1 MQARKKY
8 IFLTFLASW
17 LLLFF
22 FGGDQLRRFAFFSKR
37 KAEARRNWPHWTDR
51 SLLKRFADPE
61 ELQSDGDP
69 SLPSPR
75 ERRAAR
81 LSVYKNSRCRMET
94 CFDFSRC
101 EKHGFKV
108 FTYPRER
115 DQPLSESYGKILASI
130 ERSRYYTPRPEEACL
145 FILSI
150 DTLDR
155 DHLSAQYVHNVD
167 EKIRGFPL
175 WNGGRNHLIFNLY
188 SGTWPNYT
196 EDLGFDIGQ
205 AILAKASFY
214 TETFRPGFDISIPL
228 FSKDHPQRG
237 GEKGWL
243 YQDSIPPK
251 KKYLLVFKG
260 KRYLTGIGSGTRNAL
275 HHIHNGKDIISL
287 TTCKHGKDWEKHK
300 DTRCDKDNVDYEKFD
315 YQELLHNSTF
325 CIVPRG
331 RRLGSFR
338 FLEALQAAC
347 IPVLLSDGWELP
359 FAEAI
364 DWGKAAVVGNEKL
377 LLQIPSAVRCIHP
390 ERVLA
395 FQQQTQFLWDAY
407 FSSVDKIVHT
417 TLEIIKDR
425 LLPQRSRSRF
435 LWNTLPGGL
444 LALPDFSTHLGDFPF
459 YYLQRG
465 RTPPAPAEHGKLSAC
480 HNTYPLPH
488 LFSGSSPSEK
498 FTALIRAVSPV
509 GSPSQPILRLIQAV
523 SGSQYCAQI
532 LVLWSCEKPPLP
544 SGKWPQ
550 TTVPLTII
558 QGRGK
563 LSERFF
569 PYAAIQTDAVLS
581 LDEHTS
587 LSTSEVD
594 FAFVVWR
601 SFPERIVGF
610 PARSHFWDAEQRRW
624 GYTSK
629 WTNEL
634 SIVLTAAAFY
644 HRYPAGERP
653 AGWGAWPR
661 PSLHLT
667 LSPRYYHSLF
677 TEYLPAGLREL
688 VDSLATCEDILMNI
702 LVAAVTKLPPI
713 KVTQR
718 KQHKETVPQQVG
730 CKDGDV
736 GTPQSRERS
745 PSPLHSPPAKVK
757 GTAGAASVFSQRQ
770 DCLNQLADW
779 FGYVPLVSS
788 QLRLDP
794 VLFKD
799 QVSVLRKKYPH
810 LEKP

>member
-1 MQARKKY
+1 MQTRKKY

-22 FGGDQLRRFAFFSKR
+22 FGGDQLRRFAFFSGR
-37 KAEARRNWPHWTDR
+37 KAEARRNWPRWTDR
-51 SLLKRFADPE
+51 SLLKNFADPE
-61 ELQSDGDP
+61 ELQRDGDP
-69 SLPSPR
+69 SLLSSR
-75 ERRAAR
+75 ERRAAW
-81 LSVYKNSRCRMET
+81 LSVYKSSRCRMES

-101 EKHGFKV
+101 QRNGFKV

-115 DQPLSESYGKILASI
+115 DQPISESYGKILASI
-130 ERSRYYTPRPEEACL
+130 ERSRYHTPNPEEACL
-145 FILSI
+145 FILGI

-155 DHLSAQYVHNVD
+155 DHLSAQYVRDVD

-196 EDLGFDIGQ
+196 GDLGFDIGQ
-205 AILAKASFY
+205 AILAKASFD
-214 TETFRPGFDISIPL
+214 TESFRPGFDVSIPL

-237 GEKGWL
+237 GKRGWL
-243 YQDSIPPK
+243 SQDSVPPR

-364 DWGKAAVVGNEKL
+364 DWSKAAVVGSERL

-425 LLPQRSRSRF
+425 LSPHRSRSRF

-444 LALPDFSTHLGDFPF
+444 LVLPDFSTHPGDFPF
-459 YYLQRG
+459 YYLQ
-465 RTPPAPAEHGKLSAC
+465 H
-480 HNTYPLPH
+480 
-488 LFSGSSPSEK
+488 GSSPSEK
-498 FTALIRAVSPV
+498 FTALIRVVSQA
-509 GSPSQPILRLIQAV
+509 GSLSQPFLRLIQAV

-532 LVLWSCEKPPLP
+532 LVLWSCERPPPP

-558 QGRGK
+558 QGRRK
-563 LSERFF
+563 LSDRFF
-569 PYAAIQTDAVLS
+569 PYTAIQTDAVLS

-610 PARSHFWDAEQRRW
+610 PALSHFWDPEQGRW

-644 HRYPAGERP
+644 HRY
-653 AGWGAWPR
+653 
-661 PSLHLT
+661 
-667 LSPRYYHSLF
+667 YHSLF
-677 TEYLPAGLREL
+677 TEYLPAGLRDL
-688 VDSLATCEDILMNI
+688 VDGLAACEDILMNV
-702 LVAAVTKLPPI
+702 LVAAVTKLPPV

-718 KQHKETVPQQVG
+718 KQHKDTVPQQVG
-730 CKDGDV
+730 CTDGGV
-736 GTPQSRERS
+736 GTPPSGECS
-745 PSPLHSPPAKVK
+745 PSPPHCPTAKVK
-757 GTAGAASVFSQRQ
+757 GTAGSRRFSQRQ
-770 DCLNQLADW
+770 DCLNQLVDW
-779 FGYVPLVSS
+779 FGHMPLVSS

-799 QVSVLRKKYPH
+799 QVSVLRKKYPR
-810 LEKP
+810 LERP

>member
-1 MQARKKY
+1 MQTRKKY

-22 FGGDQLRRFAFFSKR
+22 FGGDQLRRFAFFSGR
-37 KAEARRNWPHWTDR
+37 KAEARRSWPRWTDR
-51 SLLKRFADPE
+51 SLLQSFADPE
-61 ELQSDGDP
+61 ELQRDGDP
-69 SLPSPR
+69 SPLSPR
-75 ERRAAR
+75 ERRAAW
-81 LSVYKNSRCRMET
+81 LSGSRSSRCRMET
-94 CFDFSRC
+94 CFDLSRC
-101 EKHGFKV
+101 ERHGFKV
-108 FTYPRER
+108 FTYPQER
-115 DQPLSESYGKILASI
+115 GQPVSETYGKILSSI
-130 ERSRYYTPRPEEACL
+130 ERSRYHTLKPEEACL
-145 FILSI
+145 FVLGI

-155 DHLSAQYVHNVD
+155 DHLSGHYVRDVD
-167 EKIRGFPL
+167 EKLRGFPL

-188 SGTWPNYT
+188 SGTWPGYSG
-196 EDLGFDIGQ
+196 ELGFDSGQ
-205 AILAKASFY
+205 AILAKASFD
-214 TETFRPGFDISIPL
+214 TRGFRPGFDVSIPL
-228 FSKDHPQRG
+228 FPREHPQRG
-237 GEKGWL
+237 GRLRRGSL
-243 YQDSIPPK
+243 PPK

-300 DTRCDKDNVDYEKFD
+300 DTRCDKDNVDYERFD

-364 DWGKAAVVGNEKL
+364 DWGKAAVVGSERL

-425 LLPQRSRSRF
+425 LSPHRSRSRF
-435 LWNTLPGGL
+435 LWNALPGGL
-444 LALPDFSTHLGDFPF
+444 LVLPEFSTHLGDFPF
-459 YYLQRG
+459 YYLHHATPLLPIADRGPVELREATTPELEMAPEQRASEHRPG
-465 RTPPAPAEHGKLSAC
+465 QEEEQAPHGTNLPLLPPQLSD
-480 HNTYPLPH
+480 
-488 LFSGSSPSEK
+488 
-498 FTALIRAVSPV
+498 
-509 GSPSQPILRLIQAV
+509 
-523 SGSQYCAQI
+523 
-532 LVLWSCEKPPLP
+532 
-544 SGKWPQ
+544 
-550 TTVPLTII
+550 
-558 QGRGK
+558 
-563 LSERFF
+563 RFF
-569 PYAAIQTDAVLS
+569 PFGAIQTDAVLS
-581 LDEHTS
+581 LDEDTS

-594 FAFVVWR
+594 FAFSVWR

-610 PARSHFWDAEQRRW
+610 PTQSHFWDPEQGRW

-634 SIVLTAAAFY
+634 SMVLTAAAFY
-644 HRYPAGERP
+644 H
-653 AGWGAWPR
+653 
-661 PSLHLT
+661 
-667 LSPRYYHSLF
+667 RYYHSLF

-688 VDSLATCEDILMNI
+688 VDGLAACEDILMNV

-718 KQHKETVPQQVG
+718 KQHKEGVAQQEG
-730 CKDGDV
+730 CSDGAA
-736 GTPQSRERS
+736 GTPPPGQRS
-745 PSPLHSPPAKVK
+745 PPHPAAARAG
-757 GTAGAASVFSQRQ
+757 GTAGPRRFSQRQ

-779 FGYVPLVSS
+779 FGYMPLVSS

-799 QVSVLRKKYPH
+799 QVSVLRKKYPS
-810 LEKP
+810 LERP

>member
-1 MQARKKY
+1 MQTRKKY

-22 FGGDQLRRFAFFSKR
+22 FGGDQLRHFAFFSGR
-37 KAEARRNWPHWTDR
+37 KTEARRNWPRWTDR
-51 SLLKRFADPE
+51 SLLKSFADSE

-130 ERSRYYTPRPEEACL
+130 ERSRYYTPNPEEACL

-155 DHLSAQYVHNVD
+155 DHLSGQYVRNVD

-214 TETFRPGFDISIPL
+214 TESFRPGFDISIPL
-228 FSKDHPQRG
+228 FPKDHPQRG

-243 YQDSIPPK
+243 YQDSVPPK

-260 KRYLTGIGSGTRNAL
+260 KRYLTGIGSSTRNAL

-300 DTRCDKDNVDYEKFD
+300 DTRCDKDNVDYEKFN

-364 DWGKAAVVGNEKL
+364 DWGKAAVVGNERL

-425 LLPQRSRSRF
+425 LLPHRSRSRF

-444 LALPDFSTHLGDFPF
+444 LALPEFSTHLGDFPF
-459 YYLQRG
+459 YYLQ
-465 RTPPAPAEHGKLSAC
+465 H
-480 HNTYPLPH
+480 
-488 LFSGSSPSEK
+488 GSSPSEK
-498 FTALIRAVSPV
+498 FTAFIRAVSPA
-509 GSPSQPILRLIQAV
+509 GSLSQPILRLIQAV

-532 LVLWSCEKPPLP
+532 LVLWSCEKPPPP

-563 LSERFF
+563 LSDRFF

-581 LDEHTS
+581 LDEHAS

-594 FAFVVWR
+594 FAFTVWR

-610 PARSHFWDAEQRRW
+610 PTQSHFWDAEQKRW

-644 HRYPAGERP
+644 HRYPAGEKP
-653 AGWGAWPR
+653 AGWGGSAVSCP
-661 PSLHLT
+661 PPTSLPP
-667 LSPRYYHSLF
+667 PRYYHSLF

-688 VDSLATCEDILMNI
+688 VDGLAACEDILMNV

-718 KQHKETVPQQVG
+718 KQHKESVSQQ
-730 CKDGDV
+730 
-736 GTPQSRERS
+736 
-745 PSPLHSPPAKVK
+745 VK
-757 GTAGAASVFSQRQ
+757 GTTGAAGGRRFSQHQ

-779 FGYVPLVSS
+779 FGYMPLVSS

-799 QVSVLRKKYPH
+799 QVSVLRKKYPR

>member
-1 MQARKKY
+1 MQTRKKL

-22 FGGDQLRRFAFFSKR
+22 FGGDQLRRFVFFSGR
-37 KAEARRNWPHWTDR
+37 KAESRRNWPRWTDR
-51 SLLKRFADPE
+51 SLLKSFVAPE
-61 ELQSDGDP
+61 ELQSDEDP
-69 SLPSPR
+69 ALPSPR
-75 ERRAAR
+75 ERRAAW
-81 LSVYKNSRCRMET
+81 LNVYKNSRCRMET

-115 DQPLSESYGKILASI
+115 DQPLSESYGKILTSI
-130 ERSRYYTPRPEEACL
+130 ERSRYYTPNPEEACL

-155 DHLSAQYVHNVD
+155 DHLSGQYVRNVD
-167 EKIRGFPL
+167 EKIRSFPL

-196 EDLGFDIGQ
+196 EELGFDIGH

-214 TETFRPGFDISIPL
+214 TQTFRPGFDISIPL
-228 FSKDHPQRG
+228 FPKDHPQRG

-275 HHIHNGKDIISL
+275 HHIHNGHDIVSL

-300 DTRCDKDNVDYEKFD
+300 DTRCDRDNVDYEKFD

-364 DWGKAAVVGNEKL
+364 DWGKAAVVGNERL

-425 LLPQRSRSRF
+425 LLPHRSRSRF
-435 LWNTLPGGL
+435 LWNALPGGL
-444 LALPDFSTHLGDFPF
+444 LALPEFSTHPGDFPF
-459 YYLQRG
+459 YYLQ
-465 RTPPAPAEHGKLSAC
+465 H
-480 HNTYPLPH
+480 
-488 LFSGSSPSEK
+488 GSSPSEK
-498 FTALIRAVSPV
+498 FTAFIRAASPA
-509 GSPSQPILRLIQAV
+509 GSPSQSILRLIQSV
-523 SGSQYCAQI
+523 SASQFCAQI
-532 LVLWSCEKPPLP
+532 LVLWSSEKPPP
-544 SGKWPQ
+544 SGKWPE
-550 TTVPLTII
+550 TTVPLTVI

-563 LSERFF
+563 PSDHFL
-569 PYAAIQTDAVLS
+569 PLATIQTDAVLS

-610 PARSHFWDAEQRRW
+610 PARSHFWDPEQRRW
-624 GYTSK
+624 GYTSQ

-644 HRYPAGERP
+644 HRY
-653 AGWGAWPR
+653 
-661 PSLHLT
+661 
-667 LSPRYYHSLF
+667 YHSLF
-677 TEYLPAGLREL
+677 TTYLPAGLREL
-688 VDSLATCEDILMNI
+688 AGGLAACEDILMNV

-713 KVTQR
+713 KVTQQ
-718 KQHKETVPQQVG
+718 KQHKENVPQQ
-730 CKDGDV
+730 
-736 GTPQSRERS
+736 
-745 PSPLHSPPAKVK
+745 VK
-757 GTAGAASVFSQRQ
+757 GTAGTAGGRRFSQHQ
-770 DCLNQLADW
+770 DCLNQVVDW
-779 FGYVPLVSS
+779 FGSMPLVSS

-799 QVSVLRKKYPH
+799 QVSVLRKKYPR
-810 LEKP
+810 LERP

>member
-1 MQARKKY
+1 MQTRKKY
-8 IFLTFLASW
+8 IFLTLLASW

-22 FGGDQLRRFAFFSKR
+22 FAGERLLRFTSFSER
-37 KAEARRNWPHWTDR
+37 KTEAQRNWPHWTDQ
-51 SLLKRFADPE
+51 SLLKSFADPE

-69 SLPSPR
+69 SVPSPR
-75 ERRAAR
+75 ERRAAQ
-81 LSVYKNSRCRMET
+81 LSIYKNSRCRMET

-101 EKHGFKV
+101 EKHGFRV
-108 FTYPRER
+108 FTYPRHR
-115 DQPLSESYGKILASI
+115 DQPISESYSKILTSI
-130 ERSRYYTPRPEEACL
+130 ERSRYYTPNPEEACL

-155 DHLSAQYVHNVD
+155 DHLSGQYIHDVD
-167 EKIRGFPL
+167 EKIQGFPL
-175 WNGGRNHLIFNLY
+175 WNSGRNHLIFNLY

-214 TETFRPGFDISIPL
+214 TESFRPGFDISIPL
-228 FSKDHPQRG
+228 FPKDHPQRG
-237 GEKGWL
+237 GERGWL
-243 YQDSIPPK
+243 YQDSVPPK

-287 TTCKHGKDWEKHK
+287 TTCKHGKDWERHK
-300 DTRCDKDNVDYEKFD
+300 DTRCDKDNVNYEKFD

-377 LLQIPSAVRCIHP
+377 LLQIPSVVRCIHP

-417 TLEIIKDR
+417 TLEIIRDR
-425 LLPQRSRSRF
+425 LLQHRSRSRV
-435 LWNTLPGGL
+435 LWNALPGGL

-459 YYLQRG
+459 YHLQR
-465 RTPPAPAEHGKLSAC
+465 
-480 HNTYPLPH
+480 
-488 LFSGSSPSEK
+488 GSSPSK
-498 FTALIRAVSPV
+498 RFTAFIRVTSME
-509 GSPSQPILRLIQAV
+509 GSLSQPILRLIQAV
-523 SGSQYCAQI
+523 SRSQYCAQI
-532 LVLWSCEKPPLP
+532 LVLWSSEKPSPP
-544 SGKWPQ
+544 RGKWPQ
-550 TTVPLTII
+550 TTVPLTVI
-558 QGRGK
+558 QGRSK
-563 LSERFF
+563 VSDRFF

-581 LDEHTS
+581 LDEHMS

-610 PARSHFWDAEQRRW
+610 PAQSHFWDAEQRRW

-634 SIVLTAAAFY
+634 SIVLTTAAFY
-644 HRYPAGERP
+644 H
-653 AGWGAWPR
+653 
-661 PSLHLT
+661 
-667 LSPRYYHSLF
+667 RYYHSLF
-677 TEYLPAGLREL
+677 TQYLPAGLREL
-688 VDSLATCEDILMNI
+688 VDGLAACEDILMNI

-713 KVTQR
+713 KVAQR
-718 KQHKETVPQQVG
+718 KQHKEAVPQ
-730 CKDGDV
+730 
-736 GTPQSRERS
+736 
-745 PSPLHSPPAKVK
+745 
-757 GTAGAASVFSQRQ
+757 
-770 DCLNQLADW
+770 
-779 FGYVPLVSS
+779 

-799 QVSVLRKKYPH
+799 QVSILRKKYP
-810 LEKP
+810 LLDKP

>member
-1 MQARKKY
+1 MQTRKKY

-22 FGGDQLRRFAFFSKR
+22 FGGDQLRRFAFFSGR

-51 SLLKRFADPE
+51 SFLKSFADHE
-61 ELQSDGDP
+61 ELQSDGDA

-75 ERRAAR
+75 ERRAER
-81 LSVYKNSRCRMET
+81 LSVYKNSGCRMET

-101 EKHGFKV
+101 EKNGFKV

-115 DQPLSESYGKILASI
+115 DQPLSESYSKILTSI
-130 ERSRYYTPRPEEACL
+130 ERSRYYTPNPAEACL

-155 DHLSAQYVHNVD
+155 DHLSGQYVRNVD

-214 TETFRPGFDISIPL
+214 TENFRPGFDISIPL

-237 GEKGWL
+237 GERGWL
-243 YQDSIPPK
+243 YQDSVPPK

-275 HHIHNGKDIISL
+275 HHIHNGKDIVSL

-300 DTRCDKDNVDYEKFD
+300 DTRCDKDNVDYEN
-315 YQELLHNSTF
+315 LRG
-325 CIVPRG
+325 VPP
-331 RRLGSFR
+331 
-338 FLEALQAAC
+338 QAAC

-364 DWGKAAVVGNEKL
+364 DWSKAAVVGNERL

-425 LLPQRSRSRF
+425 LLPHRSRSRL

-459 YYLQRG
+459 YYLQ
-465 RTPPAPAEHGKLSAC
+465 H
-480 HNTYPLPH
+480 
-488 LFSGSSPSEK
+488 GSSPSEK
-498 FTALIRAVSPV
+498 FTAFIQAVSPA
-509 GSPSQPILRLIQAV
+509 GSLSQPILRLIQAV
-523 SGSQYCAQI
+523 SGSQYCTQI
-532 LVLWSCEKPPLP
+532 LVLWSCEKPPPP

-550 TTVPLTII
+550 TTVPLTVI

-563 LSERFF
+563 LSDRFF
-569 PYAAIQTDAVLS
+569 PYTAIQTDAVLS

-594 FAFVVWR
+594 FAFGVWR

-610 PARSHFWDAEQRRW
+610 PTRSHFWDPEQRRW

-629 WTNEL
+629 WTNEI
-634 SIVLTAAAFY
+634 SIVLTTAAFY
-644 HRYPAGERP
+644 H
-653 AGWGAWPR
+653 
-661 PSLHLT
+661 
-667 LSPRYYHSLF
+667 RYYHSLF
-677 TEYLPAGLREL
+677 TEFLPAGLREL
-688 VDSLATCEDILMNI
+688 VDGLANCEDILMNV

-718 KQHKETVPQQVG
+718 KQHKETVPQQV
-730 CKDGDV
+730 
-736 GTPQSRERS
+736 
-745 PSPLHSPPAKVK
+745 K
-757 GTAGAASVFSQRQ
+757 GTAGTAGGRRFSQQQ

-779 FGYVPLVSS
+779 FGYMPLVSS

-799 QVSVLRKKYPH
+799 QVSVLRKKYPR

>member
-1 MQARKKY
+1 MQTRKKY

-22 FGGDQLRRFAFFSKR
+22 FGGDQLRRFAFFSRR
-37 KAEARRNWPHWTDR
+37 KVEARRNWPHWTDR
-51 SLLKRFADPE
+51 SLLKSFADPE
-61 ELQSDGDP
+61 ELLSDGDP
-69 SLPSPR
+69 SLPS
-75 ERRAAR
+75 
-81 LSVYKNSRCRMET
+81 CRMET

-115 DQPLSESYGKILASI
+115 DQPLSESYSKILASI
-130 ERSRYYTPRPEEACL
+130 ERSRYYTPSPEEACL

-155 DHLSAQYVHNVD
+155 DHLSGQYVRNVD
-167 EKIRGFPL
+167 EKIRSFPL

-214 TETFRPGFDISIPL
+214 TESFRPGFDISIPL

-287 TTCKHGKDWEKHK
+287 TTCKHGKDWE
-300 DTRCDKDNVDYEKFD
+300 N
-315 YQELLHNSTF
+315 
-325 CIVPRG
+325 
-331 RRLGSFR
+331 
-338 FLEALQAAC
+338 
-347 IPVLLSDGWELP
+347 
-359 FAEAI
+359 
-364 DWGKAAVVGNEKL
+364 
-377 LLQIPSAVRCIHP
+377 
-390 ERVLA
+390 
-395 FQQQTQFLWDAY
+395 
-407 FSSVDKIVHT
+407 
-417 TLEIIKDR
+417 
-425 LLPQRSRSRF
+425 
-435 LWNTLPGGL
+435 
-444 LALPDFSTHLGDFPF
+444 
-459 YYLQRG
+459 
-465 RTPPAPAEHGKLSAC
+465 
-480 HNTYPLPH
+480 
-488 LFSGSSPSEK
+488 
-498 FTALIRAVSPV
+498 
-509 GSPSQPILRLIQAV
+509 
-523 SGSQYCAQI
+523 
-532 LVLWSCEKPPLP
+532 CEKPPP
-544 SGKWPQ
+544 PRGKWPQ
-550 TTVPLTII
+550 TTAPVTIV

-563 LSERFF
+563 LSDRFF

-610 PARSHFWDAEQRRW
+610 PTRSHFWDPEQRRW

-644 HRYPAGERP
+644 HRY
-653 AGWGAWPR
+653 
-661 PSLHLT
+661 
-667 LSPRYYHSLF
+667 YHTLF

-688 VDSLATCEDILMNI
+688 VDGLAACEDILMNV

-718 KQHKETVPQQVG
+718 NWGAEPL
-730 CKDGDV
+730 
-736 GTPQSRERS
+736 TPC
-745 PSPLHSPPAKVK
+745 SPPAKVK
-757 GTAGAASVFSQRQ
+757 GTAGAAGGRRFSQRQ

-779 FGYVPLVSS
+779 FGYMPLVSS

-799 QVSVLRKKYPH
+799 QVSVLRKKYPR

>member
-1 MQARKKY
+1 MQTRKKY

-17 LLLFF
+17 LLLFL
-22 FGGDQLRRFAFFSKR
+22 FGGDQLRRFSFFSGK
-37 KAEARRNWPHWTDR
+37 KAEARRNWPRWTDR
-51 SLLKRFADPE
+51 SLLKSFADAE
-61 ELQSDGDP
+61 ELPRDGDP
-69 SLPSPR
+69 SLLSPW
-75 ERRAAR
+75 ERRAAW
-81 LSVYKNSRCRMET
+81 LSVYRSSRCRMET

-108 FTYPRER
+108 FTYPQER
-115 DQPLSESYGKILASI
+115 GQPVSETYGKILSSI
-130 ERSRYYTPRPEEACL
+130 ERSRYHTANPEEACL

-155 DHLSAQYVHNVD
+155 DHLSGQYVQNVD
-167 EKIRGFPL
+167 EKIRSFPL

-188 SGTWPNYT
+188 SGTWPDYAG
-196 EDLGFDIGQ
+196 DLGFDIGQ
-205 AILAKASFY
+205 AILAKASFD
-214 TETFRPGFDISIPL
+214 TESFRPGFDVSIPL

-237 GEKGWL
+237 GDRGWL
-243 YQDSIPPK
+243 HQDSVPPK

-300 DTRCDKDNVDYEKFD
+300 DTRCDKDNIDYERFD

-364 DWGKAAVVGNEKL
+364 DWGKAAVVGSERL

-417 TLEIIKDR
+417 TLE
-425 LLPQRSRSRF
+425 
-435 LWNTLPGGL
+435 
-444 LALPDFSTHLGDFPF
+444 
-459 YYLQRG
+459 
-465 RTPPAPAEHGKLSAC
+465 HG
-480 HNTYPLPH
+480 Y
-488 LFSGSSPSEK
+488 SPSMK
-498 FTALIRAVSPV
+498 FTAFIRAASQA
-509 GSPSQPILRLIQAV
+509 GSLSQPILRLIQAV

-532 LVLWSCEKPPLP
+532 VVLWSCEKPPPP

-558 QGRGK
+558 QGRRQ
-563 LSERFF
+563 LSDRFF
-569 PYAAIQTDAVLS
+569 PFEAIQTDAVLS
-581 LDEHTS
+581 LDEDTS

-594 FAFVVWR
+594 FAFLVWR

-610 PARSHFWDAEQRRW
+610 PTQSHFWDPEQGRW
-624 GYTSK
+624 GYTSR

-644 HRYPAGERP
+644 H
-653 AGWGAWPR
+653 
-661 PSLHLT
+661 
-667 LSPRYYHSLF
+667 RYYHSLF

-688 VDSLATCEDILMNI
+688 VDGLAACEDILMNV

-718 KQHKETVPQQVG
+718 KQHKELVAQQAE
-730 CKDGDV
+730 CRDGAA
-736 GTPQSRERS
+736 GTPPPGQRS
-745 PSPLHSPPAKVK
+745 PSAPHSAPAEVK
-757 GTAGAASVFSQRQ
+757 GTAGSRPFSQRQ

-779 FGYVPLVSS
+779 FGYMPLVSS

-799 QVSVLRKKYPH
+799 HISVLRKKYPS

>member
-1 MQARKKY
+1 MQTRKKY
-8 IFLTFLASW
+8 IFLAFLASW

-22 FGGDQLRRFAFFSKR
+22 FFGDQLRRFAFFSGR
-37 KAEARRNWPHWTDR
+37 KAEARRNWPHWTDQ
-51 SLLKRFADPE
+51 SLLKSFANPK

-75 ERRAAR
+75 ERRAAW
-81 LSVYKNSRCRMET
+81 LNVYKDSRCRMET

-115 DQPLSESYGKILASI
+115 DQPLSESYSKILTSI
-130 ERSRYYTPRPEEACL
+130 ERSRYYTPNPEEACL

-155 DHLSAQYVHNVD
+155 DHLSSQYVRNVD
-167 EKIRGFPL
+167 EKIRAFPL

-214 TETFRPGFDISIPL
+214 TQNFRPGFDISIPL

-237 GEKGWL
+237 GERGWL
-243 YQDSIPPK
+243 YQDSVPPK

-275 HHIHNGKDIISL
+275 HHIHNGKDIVSL

-300 DTRCDKDNVDYEKFD
+300 DTRCDKDNVNYEKFD

-364 DWGKAAVVGNEKL
+364 DWGKAVVVGSEKL
-377 LLQIPSAVRCIHP
+377 LLQIPSVVRCIHP

-425 LLPQRSRSRF
+425 LLPHRSRSRF
-435 LWNTLPGGL
+435 LWNVLPGGL
-444 LALPDFSTHLGDFPF
+444 LALPEFSTHLGDFPF

-465 RTPPAPAEHGKLSAC
+465 
-480 HNTYPLPH
+480 
-488 LFSGSSPSEK
+488 SSPSEK
-498 FTALIRAVSPV
+498 FTAFIRVVSLS
-509 GSPSQPILRLIQAV
+509 GSLSQPLLRLIQAV
-523 SGSQYCAQI
+523 SGSQFCAQI
-532 LVLWSCEKPPLP
+532 LVLWSCEKPPPP

-550 TTVPLTII
+550 TSVPLSII
-558 QGRGK
+558 QGQGK
-563 LSERFF
+563 
-569 PYAAIQTDAVLS
+569 
-581 LDEHTS
+581 
-587 LSTSEVD
+587 VD

-610 PARSHFWDAEQRRW
+610 PARSHFWDPEQRRW

-644 HRYPAGERP
+644 HRY
-653 AGWGAWPR
+653 
-661 PSLHLT
+661 
-667 LSPRYYHSLF
+667 YHSLF
-677 TEYLPAGLREL
+677 TGYLPAGLREL
-688 VDSLATCEDILMNI
+688 VDSLATCEDILMNV

-718 KQHKETVPQQVG
+718 KQHKENVPQQ
-730 CKDGDV
+730 
-736 GTPQSRERS
+736 
-745 PSPLHSPPAKVK
+745 VK
-757 GTAGAASVFSQRQ
+757 GTAGGRRFSQRQ

-779 FGYVPLVSS
+779 FGYMPLVSS

-794 VLFKD
+794 VLYKD
-799 QVSVLRKKYPH
+799 QVSVLRKKYPR
-810 LEKP
+810 LERP

>member
-1 MQARKKY
+1 MQTRKKY

-22 FGGDQLRRFAFFSKR
+22 FGGDQLRRFAFFSGR
-37 KAEARRNWPHWTDR
+37 KAEAPRSWPRWTDQ
-51 SLLKRFADPE
+51 SLLKSFAEPE
-61 ELQSDGDP
+61 ELQRDGEP
-69 SLPSPR
+69 ALSPR
-75 ERRAAR
+75 ERRAAW
-81 LSVYKNSRCRMET
+81 LSAYRSSRCRMET
-94 CFDFSRC
+94 CFDLSRC
-101 EKHGFKV
+101 DRNGFKV
-108 FTYPRER
+108 FTYPQER
-115 DQPLSESYGKILASI
+115 GQPVSETYSKILSSI
-130 ERSRYYTPRPEEACL
+130 ERSRYHTARPEEACL

-155 DHLSAQYVHNVD
+155 DRLSEHYVRD
-167 EKIRGFPL
+167 LEEKIHSSPL

-188 SGTWPNYT
+188 SGTWPSYGG
-196 EDLGFDIGQ
+196 ELGFDPGH
-205 AILAKASFY
+205 AILARASSDSRS
-214 TETFRPGFDISIPL
+214 FRPGFDVSIPL
-228 FSKDHPQRG
+228 FPREHPQSG
-237 GEKGWL
+237 GARGWL
-243 YQDSIPPK
+243 QRGSVPPK
-251 KKYLLVFKG
+251 KKFLLVFKG

-287 TTCKHGKDWEKHK
+287 TTCKHGKDWQKHK
-300 DTRCDKDNVDYEKFD
+300 DTRCDKDNVDYERFD

-364 DWGKAAVVGNEKL
+364 DWGKAAVVGSERL

-425 LLPQRSRSRF
+425 LNPHRSRSRL
-435 LWNTLPGGL
+435 LWNALPGGL
-444 LALPDFSTHLGDFPF
+444 LVLPEFSTHLGDFPF
-459 YYLQRG
+459 YYLH
-465 RTPPAPAEHGKLSAC
+465 HG
-480 HNTYPLPH
+480 Y
-488 LFSGSSPSEK
+488 SPSKK
-498 FTALIRAVSPV
+498 FTAFIRAVSQA
-509 GSPSQPILRLIQAV
+509 GSLSQPILRLIQAV
-523 SGSQYCAQI
+523 SGSQHCAQI
-532 LVLWSCEKPPLP
+532 VVLWSCEKPPPP

-550 TTVPLTII
+550 SSVPLTII
-558 QGRGK
+558 QGRRK
-563 LSERFF
+563 LSDRFF
-569 PYAAIQTDAVLS
+569 PFGAIQTDAVLS
-581 LDEHTS
+581 LDEDTI

-594 FAFVVWR
+594 FAFSVWL

-610 PARSHFWDAEQRRW
+610 PTQSHFWDAERGRW
-624 GYTSK
+624 GCTSR

-634 SIVLTAAAFY
+634 SMVLTAAAFY
-644 HRYPAGERP
+644 H
-653 AGWGAWPR
+653 
-661 PSLHLT
+661 
-667 LSPRYYHSLF
+667 RYYHSLF

-688 VDSLATCEDILMNI
+688 VDGLAACEDIVMNA

-718 KQHKETVPQQVG
+718 KQHKEGVARQAECG
-730 CKDGDV
+730 EGAA
-736 GTPQSRERS
+736 GTP
-745 PSPLHSPPAKVK
+745 PGPHPAA
-757 GTAGAASVFSQRQ
+757 AGAGGAGGGRRLWQRQ
-770 DCLNQLADW
+770 DCLNQLANW
-779 FGYVPLVSS
+779 FGYMPLVSS
-788 QLRLDP
+788 RLRLDP

-799 QVSVLRKKYPH
+799 QVSVLRKKYPS

>member
-1 MQARKKY
+1 MQTRKKY

-17 LLLFF
+17 LLLFL
-22 FGGDQLRRFAFFSKR
+22 FGGDQLRRFSFFSGK
-37 KAEARRNWPHWTDR
+37 KAEARRNWPRWTDR
-51 SLLKRFADPE
+51 SLLKSFADAE
-61 ELQSDGDP
+61 ELPRDGDP
-69 SLPSPR
+69 SLLSPW
-75 ERRAAR
+75 ERRAAW
-81 LSVYKNSRCRMET
+81 LSVYKSSRCRMET

-108 FTYPRER
+108 FTYPQER
-115 DQPLSESYGKILASI
+115 GQPVSETYGKILSSI
-130 ERSRYYTPRPEEACL
+130 ERSRYHTANPEEACL

-155 DHLSAQYVHNVD
+155 DHLSGQYVQNVD
-167 EKIRGFPL
+167 EKIRSFPL

-188 SGTWPNYT
+188 SGTWPDYAG
-196 EDLGFDIGQ
+196 DLGFDIGQ
-205 AILAKASFY
+205 AILAKASFD
-214 TETFRPGFDISIPL
+214 TESFRPGFDISIPL

-237 GEKGWL
+237 GDRGWL
-243 YQDSIPPK
+243 YQDSVPPK

-300 DTRCDKDNVDYEKFD
+300 DTRCDKDNIDYERFD

-364 DWGKAAVVGNEKL
+364 DWGKAAVVGSERL

-425 LLPQRSRSRF
+425 LSPHRSRSRF
-435 LWNTLPGGL
+435 LWNALPGGL
-444 LALPDFSTHLGDFPF
+444 LVLPDFSTHLGDFPF
-459 YYLQRG
+459 YYLQ
-465 RTPPAPAEHGKLSAC
+465 HG
-480 HNTYPLPH
+480 Y
-488 LFSGSSPSEK
+488 SPSKK
-498 FTALIRAVSPV
+498 FTAFIRAASQA
-509 GSPSQPILRLIQAV
+509 GSLSQPILRLIQAV

-532 LVLWSCEKPPLP
+532 VVLWSCEKPPPP

-558 QGRGK
+558 QGRRQ
-563 LSERFF
+563 LSDRFF
-569 PYAAIQTDAVLS
+569 PFEAIQTDAVLS
-581 LDEHTS
+581 LDEDTS

-594 FAFVVWR
+594 FAFLVWR

-610 PARSHFWDAEQRRW
+610 PTQSHFWDPEQGRW
-624 GYTSK
+624 GYTSR

-644 HRYPAGERP
+644 H
-653 AGWGAWPR
+653 
-661 PSLHLT
+661 
-667 LSPRYYHSLF
+667 RYYHSLF

-688 VDSLATCEDILMNI
+688 VDGLAACEDILMNV

-718 KQHKETVPQQVG
+718 KQHKELVAQQAE
-730 CKDGDV
+730 CRDGAA
-736 GTPQSRERS
+736 GTPPPGQRS
-745 PSPLHSPPAKVK
+745 PSAPHSAPAEVK
-757 GTAGAASVFSQRQ
+757 GTAGSRRFSQRQ

-779 FGYVPLVSS
+779 FGYMPLVSS

-794 VLFKD
+794 ILFKD
-799 QVSVLRKKYPH
+799 QVSVLRKKYPS

>member
-1 MQARKKY
+1 MQTRKKY
-8 IFLTFLASW
+8 ICLTFLASW

-22 FGGDQLRRFAFFSKR
+22 FGGDQLRRFAFFSGR

-51 SLLKRFADPE
+51 SLLKSFADPE

-81 LSVYKNSRCRMET
+81 LSVYKNSGCRMET

-101 EKHGFKV
+101 EKNGFKV
-108 FTYPRER
+108 FTYSRER
-115 DQPLSESYGKILASI
+115 DQPLSESYSKILASI
-130 ERSRYYTPRPEEACL
+130 ERSRYYTPNPAEACL

-155 DHLSAQYVHNVD
+155 DHLSGQYVRNVD

-214 TETFRPGFDISIPL
+214 TENFRPGFDISIPL

-237 GEKGWL
+237 GERGWL

-275 HHIHNGKDIISL
+275 HHIHNGKDIVSL

-364 DWGKAAVVGNEKL
+364 DWSKAAVVGNERL
-377 LLQIPSAVRCIHP
+377 LLQIPSVVRCIHP

-417 TLEIIKDR
+417 TLEG
-425 LLPQRSRSRF
+425 S
-435 LWNTLPGGL
+435 
-444 LALPDFSTHLGDFPF
+444 
-459 YYLQRG
+459 
-465 RTPPAPAEHGKLSAC
+465 APATLQ
-480 HNTYPLPH
+480 TPH
-488 LFSGSSPSEK
+488 LPTHPDGSARPN
-498 FTALIRAVSPV
+498 APGHAGPPPL
-509 GSPSQPILRLIQAV
+509 
-523 SGSQYCAQI
+523 QI
-532 LVLWSCEKPPLP
+532 LVLWSCEKPPPP

-563 LSERFF
+563 LSDRFF
-569 PYAAIQTDAVLS
+569 PYVAIQTDAVLS

-610 PARSHFWDAEQRRW
+610 PTRSHFWDPEQRRW

-629 WTNEL
+629 WTNEI

-644 HRYPAGERP
+644 HRY
-653 AGWGAWPR
+653 
-661 PSLHLT
+661 
-667 LSPRYYHSLF
+667 YHSLF
-677 TEYLPAGLREL
+677 TEFLPAGLREL
-688 VDSLATCEDILMNI
+688 ADGLAACEDILMNV

-718 KQHKETVPQQVG
+718 KQHKETVSQQVG
-730 CKDGDV
+730 CKGGDA
-736 GTPQSRERS
+736 GTPPVGERS
-745 PSPLHSPPAKVK
+745 PSPLRSPPAKVK
-757 GTAGAASVFSQRQ
+757 GTAATAGSRRFSQQQ

-779 FGYVPLVSS
+779 FGYMPLVSS

-799 QVSVLRKKYPH
+799 QVSVLRKKYPR

>member
-1 MQARKKY
+1 MQTRKKY

-22 FGGDQLRRFAFFSKR
+22 FGGDQLRRFAPFSGR
-37 KAEARRNWPHWTDR
+37 KAEARRNWPRWTDR
-51 SLLKRFADPE
+51 SLLKSFAEPE
-61 ELQSDGDP
+61 ELQRDEDP
-69 SLPSPR
+69 SLLSPR
-75 ERRAAR
+75 ERRAAW
-81 LSVYKNSRCRMET
+81 LSAYSSSSCRMET

-108 FTYPRER
+108 FTYPQER
-115 DQPLSESYGKILASI
+115 GQPVSETYGKILSSI
-130 ERSRYYTPRPEEACL
+130 ERSRYHTLDPEEACL

-155 DHLSAQYVHNVD
+155 DHLSGRYVRNVD

-188 SGTWPNYT
+188 SGTWPSYT
-196 EDLGFDIGQ
+196 GELGFDIGQ
-205 AILAKASFY
+205 AILAKASFS
-214 TETFRPGFDISIPL
+214 TDSFRPGFDISIPL

-237 GEKGWL
+237 GDKGWL
-243 YQDSIPPK
+243 FQDSVPPK

-300 DTRCDKDNVDYEKFD
+300 DTRCDKDNVDYERFD

-364 DWGKAAVVGNEKL
+364 DWGRAAVVGSERL
-377 LLQIPSAVRCIHP
+377 LL
-390 ERVLA
+390 
-395 FQQQTQFLWDAY
+395 QQQTQFLWDAY

-425 LLPQRSRSRF
+425 LSPPRSRSRF

-444 LALPDFSTHLGDFPF
+444 LVLPDFSTHLGDFPF
-459 YYLQRG
+459 YYLQ
-465 RTPPAPAEHGKLSAC
+465 HG
-480 HNTYPLPH
+480 Y
-488 LFSGSSPSEK
+488 SPSKK
-498 FTALIRAVSPV
+498 FTAFIRAASQA
-509 GSPSQPILRLIQAV
+509 GSLSQPILRLIQAV

-532 LVLWSCEKPPLP
+532 VVLWSCEKAPPP

-550 TTVPLTII
+550 STVPLTII
-558 QGRGK
+558 QGRRK

-569 PYAAIQTDAVLS
+569 PFEAIQTDAVLS
-581 LDEHTS
+581 LDEDTS

-594 FAFVVWR
+594 FAFSVWR

-610 PARSHFWDAEQRRW
+610 PTQSHFWDPEQGRW

-634 SIVLTAAAFY
+634 SIILTAAAFY
-644 HRYPAGERP
+644 H
-653 AGWGAWPR
+653 
-661 PSLHLT
+661 
-667 LSPRYYHSLF
+667 RYYHSLF

-688 VDSLATCEDILMNI
+688 VDGLAACEDILMNV

-713 KVTQR
+713 KVSQR
-718 KQHKETVPQQVG
+718 KQHKEAAAQQAECG
-730 CKDGDV
+730 EGAA
-736 GTPQSRERS
+736 GTPLPGAPS
-745 PSPLHSPPAKVK
+745 PSAPHGARVK
-757 GTAGAASVFSQRQ
+757 GTAGSRRFSQRQ

-779 FGYVPLVSS
+779 FGYMPLVSS

-799 QVSVLRKKYPH
+799 QVSILRKKYPS
-810 LEKP
+810 LEKA

>member
-1 MQARKKY
+1 MQTRKKY

-22 FGGDQLRRFAFFSKR
+22 FGGDQLRRFAPFSGR
-37 KAEARRNWPHWTDR
+37 KAEARRNWPRWTDR
-51 SLLKRFADPE
+51 SLLKSFAEPE
-61 ELQSDGDP
+61 ELQRDEDP
-69 SLPSPR
+69 SLLSPR
-75 ERRAAR
+75 ERRAAW
-81 LSVYKNSRCRMET
+81 LSAYSSSSCRMET

-108 FTYPRER
+108 FTYPQER
-115 DQPLSESYGKILASI
+115 GQPISETYGKILSSI
-130 ERSRYYTPRPEEACL
+130 ERSRYHTLDPEEACL

-155 DHLSAQYVHNVD
+155 DHLSGRYVRNVD

-188 SGTWPNYT
+188 SGTWPSYT
-196 EDLGFDIGQ
+196 GELGFDIGQ
-205 AILAKASFY
+205 AILAKASFS
-214 TETFRPGFDISIPL
+214 TDSFRPGFDISIPL

-237 GEKGWL
+237 GDKGWL
-243 YQDSIPPK
+243 FQDSVPPK

-300 DTRCDKDNVDYEKFD
+300 DTRCDKDNVDYERFD

-364 DWGKAAVVGNEKL
+364 DWGRAAVVGSERL

-425 LLPQRSRSRF
+425 LSPPRSRSRF

-444 LALPDFSTHLGDFPF
+444 LVLPDFSTHLGDFPF
-459 YYLQRG
+459 YYLQ
-465 RTPPAPAEHGKLSAC
+465 HG
-480 HNTYPLPH
+480 Y
-488 LFSGSSPSEK
+488 SPSKK
-498 FTALIRAVSPV
+498 FTAFIRAASQA
-509 GSPSQPILRLIQAV
+509 GSLSQPILRLIQAV
-523 SGSQYCAQI
+523 SESQYCAQI
-532 LVLWSCEKPPLP
+532 VVLWSCEKAPPP

-550 TTVPLTII
+550 STVPLTII
-558 QGRGK
+558 QGRRKVRGEGPGTRAGSRSSRPRAQPHLCVLPPQ

-569 PYAAIQTDAVLS
+569 PFEAIQTDAVLS
-581 LDEHTS
+581 LDEDTS

-594 FAFVVWR
+594 FAFSVWR

-610 PARSHFWDAEQRRW
+610 PTQSHFWDPEQGRW

-634 SIVLTAAAFY
+634 SIILTAAAFY
-644 HRYPAGERP
+644 H
-653 AGWGAWPR
+653 
-661 PSLHLT
+661 
-667 LSPRYYHSLF
+667 RYYHSLF

-688 VDSLATCEDILMNI
+688 VDGLAACEDILMNV

-713 KVTQR
+713 KVSQR
-718 KQHKETVPQQVG
+718 KQHKEAAAQQAECG
-730 CKDGDV
+730 EGAA
-736 GTPQSRERS
+736 GTPLPGAPS
-745 PSPLHSPPAKVK
+745 PSAPHGARVK
-757 GTAGAASVFSQRQ
+757 GTAGSRRFSQRQ

-779 FGYVPLVSS
+779 FGYMPLVSS

-799 QVSVLRKKYPH
+799 QVSVLRKKYPS
-810 LEKP
+810 LEKA

>member
-1 MQARKKY
+1 MQTRKKY
-8 IFLTFLASW
+8 IFLTLLASW

-22 FGGDQLRRFAFFSKR
+22 FAGERLLRFTSFSER
-37 KAEARRNWPHWTDR
+37 KTEAQRNWPHWTDQ
-51 SLLKRFADPE
+51 SLLKSFADPE

-69 SLPSPR
+69 SVPSPR
-75 ERRAAR
+75 ERRAAQ
-81 LSVYKNSRCRMET
+81 LSIYKNSRCRMET

-101 EKHGFKV
+101 EKHGFRV
-108 FTYPRER
+108 FTYPRHR
-115 DQPLSESYGKILASI
+115 DQPISESYSKILTSI
-130 ERSRYYTPRPEEACL
+130 ERSRYYTPNPEEACL

-155 DHLSAQYVHNVD
+155 DHLSGQYIHDVD
-167 EKIRGFPL
+167 EKIQGFPL
-175 WNGGRNHLIFNLY
+175 WNSGRNHLIFNLY

-214 TETFRPGFDISIPL
+214 TESFRPGFDISIPL
-228 FSKDHPQRG
+228 FPKDHPQRG
-237 GEKGWL
+237 GERGWL
-243 YQDSIPPK
+243 YQDSVPPK

-287 TTCKHGKDWEKHK
+287 TTCKHGKDWERHK
-300 DTRCDKDNVDYEKFD
+300 DTRCDKDNVNYEKFD

-377 LLQIPSAVRCIHP
+377 LLQ
-390 ERVLA
+390 
-395 FQQQTQFLWDAY
+395 QQTQFLWDAY

-417 TLEIIKDR
+417 TLEIIRDR
-425 LLPQRSRSRF
+425 LLQHRSRSRV
-435 LWNTLPGGL
+435 LWNALPGGL

-459 YYLQRG
+459 YHLQR
-465 RTPPAPAEHGKLSAC
+465 
-480 HNTYPLPH
+480 
-488 LFSGSSPSEK
+488 GSSPSK
-498 FTALIRAVSPV
+498 RFTAFIRVTSME
-509 GSPSQPILRLIQAV
+509 GSLSQPILRLIQAV
-523 SGSQYCAQI
+523 SRSQYCAQI
-532 LVLWSCEKPPLP
+532 LVLWSSEKPSPP
-544 SGKWPQ
+544 RGKWPQ
-550 TTVPLTII
+550 TTVPLTVI
-558 QGRGK
+558 QGRSK
-563 LSERFF
+563 VSDRFF

-581 LDEHTS
+581 LDEHMS

-610 PARSHFWDAEQRRW
+610 PAQSHFWDAEQRRW

-634 SIVLTAAAFY
+634 SIVLTTAAFY
-644 HRYPAGERP
+644 H
-653 AGWGAWPR
+653 
-661 PSLHLT
+661 
-667 LSPRYYHSLF
+667 RYYHSLF
-677 TEYLPAGLREL
+677 TQYLPAGLREL
-688 VDSLATCEDILMNI
+688 VDGLAACEDILMNI

-713 KVTQR
+713 KVAQR
-718 KQHKETVPQQVG
+718 KQHKEAVPQQVG
-730 CKDGDV
+730 REDGDA
-736 GTPQSRERS
+736 GMPLAGEWS
-745 PSPLHSPPAKVK
+745 PSPPWSPPAKGK
-757 GTAGAASVFSQRQ
+757 GTASGRHLSQQQ
-770 DCLNQLADW
+770 DCLDQLVDW
-779 FGYVPLVSS
+779 FGYMPLVSS

-799 QVSVLRKKYPH
+799 QVSILRKKYP
-810 LEKP
+810 LLDKP

>member
-1 MQARKKY
+1 MQTRKKY

-17 LLLFF
+17 LLLFL
-22 FGGDQLRRFAFFSKR
+22 FGGDQLRRFAFFSGR
-37 KAEARRNWPHWTDR
+37 KAEARRSWPRWTDR
-51 SLLKRFADPE
+51 SLLKSFADAE
-61 ELQSDGDP
+61 ELQRDGDP

-81 LSVYKNSRCRMET
+81 LSVSGSSRCRMET

-101 EKHGFKV
+101 ERHGFKV
-108 FTYPRER
+108 FTYPQER
-115 DQPLSESYGKILASI
+115 GQPVSETYGKILSSI
-130 ERSRYYTPRPEEACL
+130 ERSRYHTANPEEACL
-145 FILSI
+145 FILGI

-155 DHLSAQYVHNVD
+155 DHLSGQYVRNVD

-188 SGTWPNYT
+188 SGTWPDYAG
-196 EDLGFDIGQ
+196 DLGFDIGQ
-205 AILAKASFY
+205 AILAKASFD
-214 TETFRPGFDISIPL
+214 TESFRPGFDISIPL
-228 FSKDHPQRG
+228 FSRDHPQRG
-237 GEKGWL
+237 GDRGWL
-243 YQDSIPPK
+243 SQDSVPPK

-300 DTRCDKDNVDYEKFD
+300 DTRCDKDNIDYERFD

-364 DWGKAAVVGNEKL
+364 DWGKAAVVGSERL

-425 LLPQRSRSRF
+425 LSPHRSRSRF
-435 LWNTLPGGL
+435 LWNALPGGL
-444 LALPDFSTHLGDFPF
+444 LVLPDFSTHLGDFPF
-459 YYLQRG
+459 YYLQ
-465 RTPPAPAEHGKLSAC
+465 HG
-480 HNTYPLPH
+480 Y
-488 LFSGSSPSEK
+488 SPSEK
-498 FTALIRAVSPV
+498 FTAFIRAVSQA
-509 GSPSQPILRLIQAV
+509 GSLSQPILRLIQAV

-532 LVLWSCEKPPLP
+532 VVLWSCEKPPPP

-558 QGRGK
+558 QGRRQ
-563 LSERFF
+563 LSNRFF
-569 PYAAIQTDAVLS
+569 PFEAIQTDAVLS
-581 LDEHTS
+581 LDEDTS

-594 FAFVVWR
+594 FAFSVWR

-610 PARSHFWDAEQRRW
+610 PTQSHFWDPEQGRW

-644 HRYPAGERP
+644 HRY
-653 AGWGAWPR
+653 
-661 PSLHLT
+661 
-667 LSPRYYHSLF
+667 YHSLF

-688 VDSLATCEDILMNI
+688 VDGLAACEDILMNV

-718 KQHKETVPQQVG
+718 KQHKEAVAQQAECG
-730 CKDGDV
+730 DGAA
-736 GTPQSRERS
+736 GTPPPGQRS
-745 PSPLHSPPAKVK
+745 PSAPHSAPAKAK
-757 GTAGAASVFSQRQ
+757 GTAGSRRFSQRQ

-779 FGYVPLVSS
+779 FGYMPLVSS

-799 QVSVLRKKYPH
+799 QVSVLRKKYPS

>member
-1 MQARKKY
+1 MQTRKKY

-22 FGGDQLRRFAFFSKR
+22 FGGDQLRRFGFFSKR
-37 KAEARRNWPHWTDR
+37 KAEARRNWPRWTDR
-51 SLLKRFADPE
+51 SLLKSFADPE

-75 ERRAAR
+75 AQRAAR
-81 LSVYKNSRCRMET
+81 LSIYKNSRCRMET

-108 FTYPRER
+108 FAYPRER

-130 ERSRYYTPRPEEACL
+130 ERSRYYTPNPEEACL

-155 DHLSAQYVHNVD
+155 DHLSGQYVRNVD
-167 EKIRGFPL
+167 EKIRSFPL

-214 TETFRPGFDISIPL
+214 TKSFRPGFDISIPL

-237 GEKGWL
+237 GERGWL

-275 HHIHNGKDIISL
+275 HHIHNGKDIVSL

-300 DTRCDKDNVDYEKFD
+300 DVRCDKDNVDYEKFD

-364 DWGKAAVVGNEKL
+364 DWGKAAVVGNERL

-407 FSSVDKIVHT
+407 FSSVDKIHFSG
-417 TLEIIKDR
+417 LWQIIKDR
-425 LLPQRSRSRF
+425 LLPHRSRSRF

-459 YYLQRG
+459 YYLQ
-465 RTPPAPAEHGKLSAC
+465 HG
-480 HNTYPLPH
+480 
-488 LFSGSSPSEK
+488 SGPSKK
-498 FTALIRAVSPV
+498 FTAFIRAVSLAC
-509 GSPSQPILRLIQAV
+509 SLSQPILRLIQAV
-523 SGSQYCAQI
+523 SESQYCAQI
-532 LVLWSCEKPPLP
+532 LVLWSCEKPPPP
-544 SGKWPQ
+544 SRKWPQ
-550 TTVPLTII
+550 TAVPLTII
-558 QGRGK
+558 QGRRK
-563 LSERFF
+563 LSDRFF
-569 PYAAIQTDAVLS
+569 PYTAIQTDAVLS

-610 PARSHFWDAEQRRW
+610 PTRSHFWDAEQRRW

-644 HRYPAGERP
+644 HRYPAGEGP
-653 AGWGAWPR
+653 AGWGARPHPAPQPR
-661 PSLHLT
+661 SL
-667 LSPRYYHSLF
+667 PRYYHSLF

-688 VDSLATCEDILMNI
+688 VDGLAACEDILMNV

-718 KQHKETVPQQVG
+718 KQHKEPVPQQ
-730 CKDGDV
+730 
-736 GTPQSRERS
+736 
-745 PSPLHSPPAKVK
+745 VK
-757 GTAGAASVFSQRQ
+757 GTAGAASSRRFTQRQ

-779 FGYVPLVSS
+779 FGYMPLVSS

-799 QVSVLRKKYPH
+799 QVSVLRKKYPR

>member
-1 MQARKKY
+1 MQTRKKY
-8 IFLTFLASW
+8 LFLTFLASW

-22 FGGDQLRRFAFFSKR
+22 FGGDQLRRFAFFSGR

-51 SLLKRFADPE
+51 TLLRSFADPE
-61 ELQSDGDP
+61 ELQRDEDL
-69 SLPSPR
+69 SLLSPR
-75 ERRAAR
+75 ERRAAW
-81 LSVYKNSRCRMET
+81 LSVYGSGGCRMET

-101 EKHGFKV
+101 ERHGFKV
-108 FTYPRER
+108 FTYPQER
-115 DQPLSESYGKILASI
+115 GQPVSETYGKILSSI
-130 ERSRYYTPRPEEACL
+130 ERSRYHTGNPEEACL

-155 DHLSAQYVHNVD
+155 DHLSAQYVRDVD

-188 SGTWPNYT
+188 SGTWPGYT
-196 EDLGFDIGQ
+196 GELGFDIGQ
-205 AILAKASFY
+205 AILAKASFD
-214 TETFRPGFDISIPL
+214 THSFRPGFDVSIPL
-228 FSKDHPQRG
+228 FPKDHPQRG
-237 GEKGWL
+237 GDRGWL
-243 YQDSIPPK
+243 YQDSVPPK

-300 DTRCDKDNVDYEKFD
+300 DTRCDKDNVDYERFD

-359 FAEAI
+359 FSEAI
-364 DWGKAAVVGNEKL
+364 DWGKAAVVGSERL

-425 LLPQRSRSRF
+425 LSPHRSRSRL
-435 LWNTLPGGL
+435 LWNALPGGL
-444 LALPDFSTHLGDFPF
+444 LVLPEFSTHLGDFPF
-459 YYLQRG
+459 YYLQ
-465 RTPPAPAEHGKLSAC
+465 HG
-480 HNTYPLPH
+480 Y
-488 LFSGSSPSEK
+488 SPSKK
-498 FTALIRAVSPV
+498 FTALIRVVSQA
-509 GSPSQPILRLIQAV
+509 GSLSQPILRLIQAV

-532 LVLWSCEKPPLP
+532 VVLWSCEKPPPP

-550 TTVPLTII
+550 SAVPLTII
-558 QGRGK
+558 AGRRK
-563 LSERFF
+563 LSHRFF
-569 PYAAIQTDAVLS
+569 PFEAIQTDAVLS
-581 LDEHTS
+581 LDEDTS

-594 FAFVVWR
+594 FAFSVWR

-610 PARSHFWDAEQRRW
+610 PTRSHFWDPEQGRW
-624 GYTSK
+624 GYTSQ

-644 HRYPAGERP
+644 HRY
-653 AGWGAWPR
+653 
-661 PSLHLT
+661 
-667 LSPRYYHSLF
+667 YHSLF
-677 TEYLPAGLREL
+677 TQYLPAGLREL
-688 VDSLATCEDILMNI
+688 VDGLAACEDILMNV
-702 LVAAVTKLPPI
+702 LVAAVTKLPPV

-718 KQHKETVPQQVG
+718 KQHKEGLAQQAE
-730 CKDGDV
+730 CGD
-736 GTPQSRERS
+736 GTPPAGQR
-745 PSPLHSPPAKVK
+745 SPPAPRSAPAKAK
-757 GTAGAASVFSQRQ
+757 GTAGSRRFSQRQ

-779 FGYVPLVSS
+779 FGYMPLVSS

-794 VLFKD
+794 VLYKD
-799 QVSVLRKKYPH
+799 QVSVLRKKYPG
-810 LEKP
+810 LEKA